1 MFVPVKD
8 KLDKLVALTPDDQE
22 KLSHYKSIVPA
33 MIANCHKAHQ
43 TIPGYESC
51 KPEIE
56 AFKWFDGIN
65 IPIHGYIDLKGD
77 KVIIEDKC
85 RMPRRGMVKKDGTR
99 SWFPGKLPD
108 KPSPYNLLQVDFYWS
123 VFEVPVYLCYVN
135 EKEFRVYHA
144 DNCDELKPENIKKRI
159 PRIIQRA
166 KVRQNLMKISNDP
179 NILKDYIQPDF
190 THMFWNSD
198 ANEDYLNNAKKF
210 WGY

>member
-65 IPIHGYIDLKGD
+65 IPVHGYIDLKGD

-85 RMPRRGMVKKDGTR
+85 KMPRRGIVKKG
-99 SWFPGKLPD
+99 
-108 KPSPYNLLQVDFYWS
+108 
-123 VFEVPVYLCYVN
+123 
-135 EKEFRVYHA
+135 
-144 DNCDELKPENIKKRI
+144 
-159 PRIIQRA
+159 
-166 KVRQNLMKISNDP
+166 
-179 NILKDYIQPDF
+179 
-190 THMFWNSD
+190 WN
-198 ANEDYLNNAKKF
+198 
-210 WGY
+210 

>member
-1 MFVPVKD
+1 
-8 KLDKLVALTPDDQE
+8 
-22 KLSHYKSIVPA
+22 

-43 TIPGYESC
+43 SIPGWESC

-65 IPIHGYIDLKGD
+65 IPVHGYIDLKGD

-85 RMPRRGMVKKDGTR
+85 KMPRRGMVKKDGTR

-190 THMFWNSD
+190 THMFWN
-198 ANEDYLNNAKKF
+198 NEADENYLQNAKKF

>member
-65 IPIHGYIDLKGD
+65 IPVHGYIDLKGD
-77 KVIIEDKC
+77 KVIIQSDDL
-85 RMPRRGMVKKDGTR
+85 DGEIQAT
-99 SWFPGKLPD
+99 
-108 KPSPYNLLQVDFYWS
+108 V
-123 VFEVPVYLCYVN
+123 
-135 EKEFRVYHA
+135 
-144 DNCDELKPENIKKRI
+144 KRI
-159 PRIIQRA
+159 GNHINELTQSIDVFIEVESVRHSNAHRHTRETPNRHSRKALRAVGHLEIPVVPR
-166 KVRQNLMKISNDP
+166 P
-179 NILKDYIQPDF
+179 
-190 THMFWNSD
+190 
-198 ANEDYLNNAKKF
+198 
-210 WGY
+210 